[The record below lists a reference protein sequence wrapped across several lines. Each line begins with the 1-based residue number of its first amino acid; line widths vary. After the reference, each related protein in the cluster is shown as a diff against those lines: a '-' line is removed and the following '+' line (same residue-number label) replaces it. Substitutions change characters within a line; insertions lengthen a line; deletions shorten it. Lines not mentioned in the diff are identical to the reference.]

1 MKDMWLWYTTGEY
14 SDSSH
19 LIDVKKGRERERL
32 CDRFQ
37 LLPSPA
43 VIPEDICAK
52 TKHRRTAP
60 LTQNRPHNTL
70 GPTPLRLCVCAVLFP
85 WVLIHPPPFPSI
97 HNSREAG
104 LAHSP
109 FKLYHMP
116 MGDILPQGL
125 PDGCHHNHNQYDFPS
140 CTWFD
145 SLKCLASINIKT
157 ILSCSSTLLVCGT

>member
-19 LIDVKKGRERERL
+19 LIDVKKGRERL

-70 GPTPLRLCVCAVLFP
+70 GPTPLRLCVCVPCFSHESWSTPLPSPPSIIQEKLAWPTLPSSYTTCP
-85 WVLIHPPPFPSI
+85 WGTFFLKGFRMDATTTTTSMTSHHVPDLIHW
-97 HNSREAG
+97 NA
-104 LAHSP
+104 
-109 FKLYHMP
+109 
-116 MGDILPQGL
+116 
-125 PDGCHHNHNQYDFPS
+125 
-140 CTWFD
+140 
-145 SLKCLASINIKT
+145 
-157 ILSCSSTLLVCGT
+157 